1 MPQKNEQ
8 SLYQRIENAYFTTL
22 SDGKVLY
29 KPSFSKDR
37 YIVPD
42 ANLKEEIIKALKI
55 RRSILMIML
64 SLVFAIDIITRDSNF
79 SLMATIVTG
88 IAGLFILINGTRKF
102 CKKMKP
108 YPGKNSC

>member
-22 SDGKVLY
+22 SDGTVLY

-42 ANLKEEIIKALKI
+42 ANLKEEIIKALEI
-55 RRSILMIML
+55 RRSILRIML

-102 CKKMKP
+102 FKKMKP
-108 YPGKNSC
+108 YHGKNSC